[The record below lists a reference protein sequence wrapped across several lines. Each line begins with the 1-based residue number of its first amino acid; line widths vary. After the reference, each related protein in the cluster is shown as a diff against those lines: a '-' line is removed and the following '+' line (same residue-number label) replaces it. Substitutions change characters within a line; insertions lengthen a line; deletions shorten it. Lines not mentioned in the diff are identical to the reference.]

1 MDGDNIGRPV
11 PLTWLDVD
19 DVPVSLA
26 NQFVIQ
32 VEQDEFIL
40 TLGQMVPPL
49 LLGTPEEKTDQLEQ
63 LDFVPVK
70 PLARIAF
77 TRARL
82 RELVQLLEGSAE
94 LYDRQHEF
102 RNRGM
107 GGGGAT

>member
-11 PLTWLDVD
+11 PLTWLDVE
-19 DVPVSLA
+19 DVPVFFA

-32 VEQDEFIL
+32 YEQDEFIL
-40 TLGQMVPPL
+40 TLGQMTPPL
-49 LLGTPEEKTDQLEQ
+49 LLGTPEEQVDQLEN

-82 RELVQLLEGSAE
+82 RELVQLLAGSGE
-94 LYDRQHEF
+94 MYDRDQEM
-102 RNRGM
+102 RDQRMRG
-107 GGGGAT
+107 GDET